1 MQWKMQVTS
10 EIQYIHVLHEQ
21 MKATHLFPESKLSLK
36 Q

>member
-1 MQWKMQVTS
+1 MQVTS